1 MNTHIPAY
9 TIAPIAVPT
18 GAVLQPEFI
27 RLPKSGGQCPLTGLR
42 RSQLYILINEGKV
55 RSISLRKRGH
65 LRGTRLI
72 VVDSLRGYLHGLEAE
87 QAQARPPVVK
97 EG

>member
-1 MNTHIPAY
+1 MNTPIPAY

-27 RLPKSGGQCPLTGLR
+27 RLPKPGEQCPLTGLR
-42 RSQLYILINEGKV
+42 RSQLHMLINEGKV

-72 VVDSLRGYLHGLEAE
+72 VVDSLLGYLRGLEAE
-87 QAQARPPVVK
+87 QAPATPPSVK
-97 EG
+97 DD